1 MQFSEKLRKEEDV
14 MGRYRTYKN
23 GIYGH
28 RHNGYYVVMGKEGKG
43 DFSILNSKGEIV
55 KEKVYDFEEGIWII
69 DKMTVSDY
77 ELSMMKQLYTYQ
89 IFELSKLFLELVK
102 EEERDEKSKLLYKW
116 CNVNRKRKIEE
127 REF

>member
-1 MQFSEKLRKEEDV
+1 M
-14 MGRYRTYKN
+14 
-23 GIYGH
+23 
-28 RHNGYYVVMGKEGKG
+28 
-43 DFSILNSKGEIV
+43 

-116 CNVNRKRKIEE
+116 CNVIRKRKIEE